1 MEAVFLFGLFILL
14 LMLSVPIGYAIGMV
28 TLVTMLHFTSMPTL
42 MIAQNSIA
50 GVDSFPLLAIPFF
63 MLAGN
68 LMSGGGIAKRLVN
81 FFECFIGHITGGLGM
96 VTIIVCM
103 FFAAISGSAVATV
116 SAVGAFMIPQMV
128 EHGYSKPFSAAL
140 TAAAGTIGVIIP
152 PSVPFVIY
160 GVVSGASITSL
171 FTAGF
176 LPGILMGVALM
187 IVCFIVSKKRGYRGS
202 TEPPS
207 ASVIWVTFKDAIW
220 AILSPVIILGGIYSG
235 KFTPTEAAVISVVYS
250 YVVGR
255 FVYKELDG
263 SSTYKALK
271 DAIVINGA
279 TTFMVGLSTAFAALL
294 TMEQIP
300 MKIAGFITSISQ
312 NGFVILLLI
321 NLLLLL
327 VGMFIDNIPATIILT
342 PILLPICRKFGMSP
356 ITFGIMLTMNL
367 AIGFC
372 TPPYGIN
379 LFVATA
385 ISKVKMEALSKELI
399 LLIGGLVVQAL
410 IINTKW
416 NKCID
421 RPTMSRIQGLA
432 LEFLVAGAISSV
444 KITVIVKYALPLII
458 QQGLFMII
466 MPFLLFF
473 FGRRLFT
480 HNWFE
485 NSIIV
490 FGTACGVVATGFLLL
505 RLIDPELKTESA
517 EAFAASRPFCS
528 PFIAGGILTS
538 MMPNL
543 IAQYGN
549 LTVGLAWTVAFVCIL
564 IIAKLAGWFKLN
576 PEV

>member
-1 MEAVFLFGLFILL
+1 MEAIFLFGLFLIL
-14 LMLSVPIGYAIGMV
+14 LMLSVPIGYAIEMV
-28 TLVTMLHFTSMPTL
+28 TLVTMLEFTSMPTL

-68 LMSGGGIAKRLVN
+68 LMSGGGIAKRLVD

-96 VTIIVCM
+96 VTIVVCM

-160 GVVSGASITSL
+160 GVVSGASITNL

-176 LPGILMGVALM
+176 LPGVLMGVALM
-187 IVCFIVSKKRGYRGS
+187 LVCYLVSKKRGYRGS
-202 TEPPS
+202 TEK
-207 ASVIWVTFKDAIW
+207 ASFRKIVHTFRDAIW

-235 KFTPTEAAVISVVYS
+235 KFTPTEAAVVSVVYS
-250 YVVGR
+250 YLVGR
-255 FVYKELDG
+255 FVYKELDAA
-263 SSTYKALK
+263 TIYKSLK

-300 MKIAGFITSISQ
+300 LKIAAFITGISS
-312 NGFVILLLI
+312 NGIIILMMVNLFLLI
-321 NLLLLL
+321 

-342 PILLPICRKFGMSP
+342 PILLPICKKFGMSP
-356 ITFGIMLTMNL
+356 VTFGIMLTMNL

-385 ISKVKMEALSKELI
+385 ISKVKMEALSRELI
-399 LLIGGLVVQAL
+399 FLIGAL
-410 IINTKW
+410 
-416 NKCID
+416 
-421 RPTMSRIQGLA
+421 LA
-432 LEFLVAGAISSV
+432 VLLSVTYIPAVTTVFL
-444 KITVIVKYALPLII
+444 K
-458 QQGLFMII
+458 
-466 MPFLLFF
+466 
-473 FGRRLFT
+473 
-480 HNWFE
+480 
-485 NSIIV
+485 
-490 FGTACGVVATGFLLL
+490 
-505 RLIDPELKTESA
+505 
-517 EAFAASRPFCS
+517 
-528 PFIAGGILTS
+528 
-538 MMPNL
+538 
-543 IAQYGN
+543 
-549 LTVGLAWTVAFVCIL
+549 
-564 IIAKLAGWFKLN
+564 
-576 PEV
+576 

>member
-1 MEAVFLFGLFILL
+1 
-14 LMLSVPIGYAIGMV
+14 
-28 TLVTMLHFTSMPTL
+28 
-42 MIAQNSIA
+42 
-50 GVDSFPLLAIPFF
+50 
-63 MLAGN
+63 
-68 LMSGGGIAKRLVN
+68 MSGGGIAKRLVN

-96 VTIIVCM
+96 VTIVVCM

-160 GVVSGASITSL
+160 GVVSGASITNL

-202 TEPPS
+202 TER
-207 ASVIWVTFKDAIW
+207 ASFSKIVHTFRDAIW

-235 KFTPTEAAVISVVYS
+235 KFTPTEAAVVSVVYS
-250 YVVGR
+250 YIVGR
-255 FVYKELDG
+255 FVYKELDA
-263 SSTYKALK
+263 SSTYKSLK

-300 MKIAGFITSISQ
+300 LKIAAFITGISN
-312 NGFVILLLI
+312 NGVVILLMVNLFLLI
-321 NLLLLL
+321 

-342 PILLPICRKFGMSP
+342 PILLPICKKFGMNP
-356 ITFGIMLTMNL
+356 VTFGIMLTMNL

-399 LLIGGLVVQAL
+399 LLIGAL
-410 IINTKW
+410 
-416 NKCID
+416 
-421 RPTMSRIQGLA
+421 LA
-432 LEFLVAGAISSV
+432 VLASV
-444 KITVIVKYALPLII
+444 TYIPAVTTV
-458 QQGLFMII
+458 FM
-466 MPFLLFF
+466 
-473 FGRRLFT
+473 
-480 HNWFE
+480 
-485 NSIIV
+485 
-490 FGTACGVVATGFLLL
+490 
-505 RLIDPELKTESA
+505 K
-517 EAFAASRPFCS
+517 
-528 PFIAGGILTS
+528 
-538 MMPNL
+538 
-543 IAQYGN
+543 
-549 LTVGLAWTVAFVCIL
+549 
-564 IIAKLAGWFKLN
+564 
-576 PEV
+576 